1 MLVRH
6 QKILNFFEMV
16 DLAPN
21 LDTVVRELHEIFT
34 EQAVEKD
41 LSPIKRIK
49 KIVSDSNQIVLN
61 RENEIKDVVKGAH
74 R

>member
-1 MLVRH
+1 
-6 QKILNFFEMV
+6 MV

-41 LSPIKRIK
+41 LSTIKRIK